1 MKTSDRR
8 EGAEITDGNDYSGYP
23 LCGDKPMFAI
33 HNCYCGNRTF
43 YGTDLSN
50 DDHYCCVSPYPSG
63 QEQCKYTGPPPS
75 WAFDPDDIRNSD
87 VICQKGQVKN
97 KNERREDAE
106 LYDPDNLRCIGD
118 GFNFA
123 DDFTGLALDTKLG
136 KDHGYC
142 LKINNDQ
149 VYDSISRNDEV
160 RVIGTNQ
167 PTVNYVGLVKCY
179 NSEYGSDG
187 ILCGDRYRPI
197 QYWCI
202 GTADLCN
209 TGDNIISIDHPEL
222 CRNRTYWRINN
233 FSCDQSGEL
242 TYAVGSRCSG
252 DYQHCTWPWYR
263 DHLSRT
269 FYPTC
274 DDKSDQVFV
283 INTTCRQYNQQFL
296 GTYRTLWCSGNTSR
310 WQGRICDN
318 MYEWFAQQ
326 EDEKILDPHGCQ
338 RSCSTAGPDCVACE
352 HEDFSQANSTGFCI
366 NKDLVCDGHPHPSC
380 GGDDEGIDHCLDVY
394 FKNRMVKR

>member
-50 DDHYCCVSPYPSG
+50 DDHYCCVSPSPSG

-75 WAFDPDDIRNSD
+75 WAFDPDDISNSD

-123 DDFTGLALDTKLG
+123 DDFTGLTLDTKLG

-149 VYDSISRNDEV
+149 VYDSISRSDEQKV
-160 RVIGTNQ
+160 LGTNQ
-167 PTVNYVGLVKCY
+167 PTVDYTGLVKCD
-179 NSEYGSDG
+179 DG
-187 ILCGDRYRPI
+187 IQCLDGCKEMQFWCAGRGEVCETPAGDIVSVDTP
-197 QYWCI
+197 
-202 GTADLCN
+202 A
-209 TGDNIISIDHPEL
+209 L
-222 CRNRTYWRINN
+222 CRNATYWRINN
-233 FSCDQSGEL
+233 FTCDLYTSYYGL
-242 TYAVGSRCSG
+242 VVAAGARCSS
-252 DYQHCTWPWYR
+252 DYQ
-263 DHLSRT
+263 
-269 FYPTC
+269 
-274 DDKSDQVFV
+274 Q
-283 INTTCRQYNQQFL
+283 
-296 GTYRTLWCSGNTSR
+296 
-310 WQGRICDN
+310 
-318 MYEWFAQQ
+318 
-326 EDEKILDPHGCQ
+326 
-338 RSCSTAGPDCVACE
+338 
-352 HEDFSQANSTGFCI
+352 CI
-366 NKDLVCDGHPHPSC
+366 FP
-380 GGDDEGIDHCLDVY
+380 
-394 FKNRMVKR
+394 